1 MPGDLLHSVV
11 SGFQVS
17 LLPINLLYA
26 LCGAAV
32 GTLIGVLP
40 GVGSA
45 GTIALLLPMTL
56 GMPPVSAIIF
66 LSGIY
71 YGAMYGGSTTSILV
85 NIPGEAASVVTCLD
99 GYQMAC
105 KGRAGPALGMAAMA
119 SFIGATFSIVGLML
133 VTPILAGV
141 ARDFGPP
148 EYFALVCF
156 GVLLLVYLG
165 TGSMIKSLM
174 AAAIGFTLS
183 IVGQD
188 IVTGEDRFTFGI
200 VELKDGI
207 GLVPVF
213 MGLFGIAEV
222 LANLERP
229 QRRDIYTT
237 KIGSLFPTFKDWLD
251 AKGAIVRGTVI
262 GFFLG
267 ILPGGSAVIASF
279 VSYAAEKMVSKHP
292 ERFGTGVIEGV
303 AGPETANNAAAGGA
317 FIPLFA
323 LGLPTNAS
331 TAVLLVAFVLHG
343 VRPGPML
350 VEQNPDMFWG
360 VVTSMYVGNIA
371 LIVFNLPLIGMW
383 VQILKV
389 PYRVLLPLIVLFSVI
404 GTYSVRNSTMDVT
417 VMIVFGAVGYV
428 MRRLAFD
435 ATPLVLAFILGPMLE
450 QALRQSLILSRGSFA
465 IFVTRPIA
473 AAFFGA
479 MAVLVLVGIVQ
490 YIRGNRGTLGAGLKA
505 WGNDPIRDKSNKD

>member
-1 MPGDLLHSVV
+1 MSAELLHSVTA
-11 SGFQVS
+11 GFQVS
-17 LLPINLLYA
+17 LLPANLLYA
-26 LCGAAV
+26 LIGTAL

-45 GTIALLLPMTL
+45 GTIALLLPITL

-99 GYQMAC
+99 GYQMARQ
-105 KGRAGPALGMAAMA
+105 GRAGPALGMAAMA
-119 SFIGATFSIVGLML
+119 SFIGATLSILGLML
-133 VTPILAGV
+133 VTPLLAGV

-148 EYFALVCF
+148 EYFALVCL
-156 GVLLLVYLG
+156 GVLLLVFLG

-174 AAAIGFTLS
+174 AAGVGFALS
-183 IVGQD
+183 LIGQD
-188 IVTGEDRFTFGI
+188 IVTGQDRFTFG
-200 VELKDGI
+200 VPELKDGI
-207 GLVPVF
+207 GLVPLF

-222 LANLERP
+222 LANLEGP
-229 QRRDIYTT
+229 ARREIFAT
-237 KIGSLFPTFKDWLD
+237 KIGSLWPTLKDWMA
-251 AKGAIVRGTVI
+251 AKGAILRGTVI

-279 VSYAAEKMVSKHP
+279 VSYATEKMLSRHP

-303 AGPETANNAAAGGA
+303 AGPETANNAAAQGA

-323 LGLPTNAS
+323 LGLPTNAT
-331 TAVLLVAFVLHG
+331 TAILLAAFVLHG

-350 VEQNPDMFWG
+350 IEQTPDLFWG
-360 VVTSMYVGNIA
+360 VVTSMYVGNIM
-371 LIVFNLPLIGMW
+371 LLVFNLPMIGVW

-389 PYRVLLPLIVLFSVI
+389 PYRVLLPLIVIFSVI
-404 GTYSVRNSTMDVT
+404 GTYSIRSSTLDVG
-417 VMIVFGAVGYV
+417 VMILFGALGYA

-450 QALRQSLILSRGSFA
+450 QALRQSLILSRGSFS

-473 AAFFGA
+473 AGFFFVI
-479 MAVLVLVGIVQ
+479 AVLVLVAIV
-490 YIRGNRGTLGAGLKA
+490 RPFLKRNRA
-505 WGNDPIRDKSNKD
+505 

>member
-1 MPGDLLHSVV
+1 MSGELLNSVV
-11 SGFQVS
+11 AGFQVS
-17 LLPINLLYA
+17 LLPMNLLYA
-26 LCGAAV
+26 LCAAAL

-45 GTIALLLPMTL
+45 GTIALLLPLTL
-56 GMPPVSAIIF
+56 AMPPVSAIIF

-85 NIPGEAASVVTCLD
+85 NIPGETASVVTCLD
-99 GYQMAC
+99 GYQMAR

-119 SFIGATFSIVGLML
+119 SFLGATFAILGLML
-133 VTPILAGV
+133 VTPSLAAV

-148 EYFALVCF
+148 EYFALVCL

-165 TGSMIKSLM
+165 SGSMIKSLM
-174 AAAIGFTLS
+174 AAGVGFALS
-183 IVGQD
+183 MIGQD

-207 GLVPVF
+207 GLVPLF

-222 LANLERP
+222 LSNLESP
-229 QRRDIYTT
+229 PRREIFAT
-237 KIGSLFPTFKDWLD
+237 KIGSLWPTLKDWAD
-251 AKGAIVRGTVI
+251 SKGAIVRGTVI

-267 ILPGGSAVIASF
+267 ILPGGSAVVASF
-279 VSYAAEKMVSKHP
+279 ASYATERMLSKHP

-303 AGPETANNAAAGGA
+303 AGPETANNAAAQGA

-323 LGLPTNAS
+323 LGLPSNAT
-331 TAVLLVAFVLHG
+331 TAVLLAAFVLHG

-350 VEQNPDMFWG
+350 IEQNPAIFWG
-360 VVTSMYVGNIA
+360 VVTSMYVGN
-371 LIVFNLPLIGMW
+371 LMLLVFNLPLIGMW
-383 VQILKV
+383 VQILKI
-389 PYRVLLPLIVLFSVI
+389 PYRVLLPLIVIFSLI
-404 GTYSVRNSTMDVT
+404 GTYSIRDSTVDVF
-417 VMIVFGAVGYV
+417 VMIIFGAVGYI
-428 MRRLAFD
+428 MRKLAFD

-450 QALRQSLILSRGSFA
+450 QALRQSLILSRGSFS

-473 AAFFGA
+473 ATFLAAIAFIVLFG
-479 MAVLVLVGIVQ
+479 L
-490 YIRGNRGTLGAGLKA
+490 IRYMRRGQGAPGA
-505 WGNDPIRDKSNKD
+505 EPPAGGTN

>member
-1 MPGDLLHSVV
+1 MSAELLQSVAA
-11 SGFQVS
+11 GFQVS
-17 LLPINLLYA
+17 LLPVNLLYA
-26 LCGAAV
+26 LCGAAL

-56 GMPPVSAIIF
+56 GMAPVSAIIF

-85 NIPGEAASVVTCLD
+85 NIPGESASVVTCLD
-99 GYQMAC
+99 GYQMARQ
-105 KGRAGPALGMAAMA
+105 GRAGPALGMAAMA

-133 VTPILAGV
+133 LTPILAGV

-148 EYFALVCF
+148 EYFALVCL

-174 AAAIGFTLS
+174 AAAVGFTLS
-183 IVGQD
+183 VVGQD
-188 IVTGEDRFTFGI
+188 IVTGEDRFTFGV

-222 LANLERP
+222 LANLEAP
-229 QRRDIYTT
+229 LRRDIYAT
-237 KIGSLFPTFKDWLD
+237 KIGSLWPTLRDWLD
-251 AKGAIVRGTVI
+251 AKGAILRGTVI

-279 VSYAAEKMVSKHP
+279 ASYAAEKMFSKHP

-303 AGPETANNAAAGGA
+303 AGPETANNAAAQGA

-323 LGLPTNAS
+323 LGLPSNAT
-331 TAVLLVAFVLHG
+331 TAILLAAFVLHG

-350 VEQNPDMFWG
+350 VEQNPDVFWG
-360 VVTSMYVGNIA
+360 VVTSMYVGN
-371 LIVFNLPLIGMW
+371 LMLLVFNLPLIGMW
-383 VQILKV
+383 VQILKI

-404 GTYSVRNSTMDVT
+404 GTYSIRNSSFDVG
-417 VMIVFGAVGYV
+417 VMIAFGAAGYV
-428 MRRLAFD
+428 MRKLGFE

-473 AAFFGA
+473 AGFLAA
-479 MAVLVLVGIVQ
+479 TAILVLVGSVR
-490 YIRGNRGTLGAGLKA
+490 YVRGGRGALGSELSA
-505 WGNDPIRDKSNKD
+505 